1 MSKGKSSAPSLIL
14 EILTH
19 CTTQTKVSFSSAPFT
34 FFQQTL
40 FRIPLPLSV
49 SNSVA
54 IPAPPPALSQSQ
66 TDPSFYKAQA
76 LRAEGRLRNS
86 RPDPRPS
93 HPPPQVSFLVLRV
106 FFTALTGTVELGS
119 QKNWWQ
125 CEALSLPDA
134 RLGSCASPWGAG
146 H

>member
-1 MSKGKSSAPSLIL
+1 MSKGSPQLHHSFWKSSHTAPHRPKYLFPLHPSPSSSKLFSESLYHSL
-14 EILTH
+14 FLT
-19 CTTQTKVSFSSAPFT
+19 VG
-34 FFQQTL
+34 
-40 FRIPLPLSV
+40 
-49 SNSVA
+49 
-54 IPAPPPALSQSQ
+54 IPAPTPALSQSQ
-66 TDPSFYKAQA
+66 TDPSFYKADA

-93 HPPPQVSFLVLRV
+93 HPPPQVSFLVLRE